1 MTALLILGSLACI
14 SWLMSLLIYIVQR
27 MIGNYEKS
35 MDVYLYQMYSF
46 VIFSICVIT
55 ILVLSY
61 E

>member
-14 SWLMSLLIYIVQR
+14 LWLMSLLVYIIQQ
-27 MIGNYEKS
+27 MMGNYEKS

-46 VIFSICVIT
+46 VIFSICLMT
-55 ILVLSY
+55 IFMLSY